1 LDEITNTSNRPAET
15 ISENLESENLR
26 SNKLETDPK
35 KPINVIFVDDEQHVL
50 DGLKRSLR
58 GMSGKWN
65 MDFVS
70 EGEEAL
76 TLMKTKPYDII
87 VSDMQMPGMSGE
99 ELLGKVEQQYPSTAR
114 VVLSGHVDQ
123 DTTYRMVGSNH
134 LFLSKPCSAELLIE
148 TVSKSISLVIANK
161 ELAFQNEEK
170 DKRVAELV
178 IANEEKDKRAA
189 ELVIANEDKAD
200 RAGELAI
207 ANKELATSLEKNE
220 VLLKELHHRVKNNL
234 TVLASML
241 GLQANTEVSAHT
253 KQVLQDSE
261 RRVMIMAQIH
271 EALQPEH
278 VNNIL
283 SASDFLNT
291 LITNTKTSGGAIL
304 EHLSF
309 QIDVDDIPIDLD
321 LLSVYGQIISELVS
335 NCQKHGFVSGQQGN
349 IEVSLHQRDD
359 GGIELTVADDGKGV
373 PEDFDIDKTQTLGLK
388 LVKAM
393 TAKLGGVINFDSSK
407 GTRVQINIP
416 EDQS

>member
-1 LDEITNTSNRPAET
+1 
-15 ISENLESENLR
+15 
-26 SNKLETDPK
+26 
-35 KPINVIFVDDEQHVL
+35 
-50 DGLKRSLR
+50 
-58 GMSGKWN
+58 
-65 MDFVS
+65 
-70 EGEEAL
+70 
-76 TLMKTKPYDII
+76 
-87 VSDMQMPGMSGE
+87 
-99 ELLGKVEQQYPSTAR
+99 LGKVEQQYPSTAR